1 MGILLSVIA
10 WIIIVMMTVFVLG
23 FAVLTFIAALIGA
36 GSKSKYYDDED
47 DAYVVMPDGTVR
59 FDTGG

>member
-1 MGILLSVIA
+1 MLEFIA
-10 WIIIVMMTVFVLG
+10 WLIVLG
-23 FAVLTFIAALIGA
+23 FSIPLLSFVTIAFFVALMGA
-36 GSKSKYYDDED
+36 GGKHTRYYDDED